1 MYTLNDTK
9 DFNDRPNNRYTF
21 TYASNQDV
29 DILEDKVEDV
39 QGSNIPLEGGKI
51 PSNYLPTNTVQTGT
65 DGKISSEV
73 LPTNVVTL
81 GDDGLISSNQLPGF
95 VDDVVEVES
104 LPDSGETGKI
114 YIVTSGENVN
124 KQYRW
129 SGSQFVELTSGNI
142 VIGEVTGTAYDG
154 GKGKNLESS
163 LNNHVADTNVHVT
176 TSEKELWNNKPDST
190 VLNDYALKTE
200 IPDVSNFATTE
211 RVTEVEAKIP
221 TDYVT
226 SAELEEEINIVESQI
241 PYDYLTTEDIEGVY
255 ALKTDIP
262 TDYVNTSTFNT
273 EIETVKNS
281 IPTDVVTHT
290 ELTEVENKMPD
301 VSGFATKTEVEEVAS
316 NIPTD
321 FITHEELN
329 NSISTLATTE
339 ALNTVESKIPTD
351 YVTSSQL
358 DEVEGKIP
366 SVSSW
371 ALTDNEETIPAA
383 KLPSFVD
390 DIVEVNQLPE
400 TGESGKIYLLIEGD
414 QTTQYRWSG
423 THFVRI
429 DHDGLVI
436 GTVTGTALD
445 GKIGTDHINNS
456 DIHVTITD
464 KETWNN
470 KIDESA
476 LEPYV
481 LKTDLDSYVTKE
493 EATEAHEDLELKI
506 TEIVGIPIRTGLN
519 KKYTNEEIFTWFG
532 VEDLPGIK
540 SLFIKKRLA
549 LKYGIQLSGN
559 PHYYNIPVQYAEF
572 LDANT
577 IHIIAIGLDTSNDAP
592 SKYDITIKLNEEL
605 ITETSNIKV
614 DIIPLDTEVDLSE
627 YALKTDIPDVSDFV
641 DTATLTST
649 VSEINNSVDKKIE
662 TGTADFTTREEVQSE
677 LAKIEEKIPSIDGLA
692 SETYVDGKITEVE
705 GKIPSLDGY
714 AKTSDIPDV
723 SNFIT
728 EDILISTIQAETA
741 STEKKIETAVSG
753 LATTIEVQSGL
764 AEVEDKIP
772 DISDLAKQSDS
783 LSYNMGDFE
792 TLDAASLK
800 AADHQFYNNPDRR
813 ILHFSVN
820 NTDLGMILNVM
831 GSMQDGYPYKSRQ
844 YLYYGNHIYTRY
856 ISRGASTGDVS
867 YTQWIQN
874 DNVTFAGKGVR
885 SDLLFDLTPESTVE
899 DVKAALTYPNGD
911 GVLTEDDLEACTEKG
926 MFLNDYTTGKP
937 VMVGLH
943 RIGPYYTFTL
953 VENNIIKEIG
963 IASDYTVQA
972 APNNAEY
979 LRSDWNKL
987 PVETKIPIWTSIN
1000 GIKSSTTI
1008 LGWFGCKTVGE
1019 LRDKIKDS
1027 SLVSM
1032 LYLNSADMF
1041 YRIPI
1046 EFIELK
1052 NSDNQIHLV
1061 TVGVDMSDDSP
1072 TRYEI
1077 TANLDGTIIENESN
1091 VKVVKEGLLPTATF
1105 NDYKK
1110 QMFGDIDV
1118 DKYTGNSAYS
1128 AQFLAKLEQ
1137 SYIDDL
1143 GNPDNI
1149 DGKPYDST
1157 TNKYVIGQPY
1167 LTWAYFDDT
1176 FTFHYDLYSKLHC
1189 GFFGDTL
1196 MSILGTSFTTNH
1208 MDGNKAS
1215 AITSLETSADN
1226 NAIIE
1231 KINELISVLK
1241 ERGVTL

>member
-29 DILEDKVEDV
+29 DVLEDKVEVV
-39 QGSNIPLEGGKI
+39 QESNIPLEGGKI

-81 GDDGLISSNQLPGF
+81 GEDGLISSNQLPGF
-95 VDDVVEVES
+95 VDDVIEVET

-114 YIVTSGENVN
+114 YVVTSGENVN

-129 SGSQFVELTSGNI
+129 SGSQFIELTSGNI

-163 LNNHVADTNVHVT
+163 LNNHVVDTNVHVT
-176 TSEKELWNNKPDST
+176 TSEKELWNNKLDST
-190 VLNDYALKTE
+190 ALNDYALKTE

-211 RVTEVEAKIP
+211 QVSEVEAKIP

-226 SAELEEEINIVESQI
+226 SEELEEEINIVEAQI
-241 PYDYLTTEDIEGVY
+241 PNDYASEDELAAVEAKIP
-255 ALKTDIP
+255 DISNLP
-262 TDYVNTSTFNT
+262 TK
-273 EIETVKNS
+273 E
-281 IPTDVVTHT
+281 
-290 ELTEVENKMPD
+290 ELSNVENEIPD
-301 VSGFATKTEVEEVAS
+301 VSGFATKEEVSTVENKIPDVSNLATKTEVEEVAS

-321 FITHEELN
+321 FITQEELN
-329 NSISTLATTE
+329 NSISTLATAE
-339 ALNTVESKIPTD
+339 ALSTVEAKIPTD
-351 YVTSSQL
+351 YITNSQL

-400 TGESGKIYLLIEGD
+400 AGESGKIYLLIEGE

-423 THFVRI
+423 TQFVRI

-470 KIDESA
+470 KLGSED
-476 LEPYV
+476 LEPYA
-481 LKTDLDSYVTKE
+481 LKTDLDSYTTKE

-519 KKYTNEEIFTWFG
+519 KKYTNEEIFNWFG
-532 VEDLPGIK
+532 VEDLAGLK
-540 SLFIKKRLA
+540 SLIVNKRLA

-577 IHIIAIGLDTSNDAP
+577 IHIIAIGLDTSNDTP
-592 SKYDITIKLNEEL
+592 SKYDITINLNEEL

-614 DIIPLDTEVDLSE
+614 DIIPLDAEVDLSE
-627 YALKTDIPDVSDFV
+627 YALKTEIPDVSDFV
-641 DTATLTST
+641 DTTTLTST
-649 VSEINNSVDKKIE
+649 VAEINNSVDEKIE
-662 TGTADFTTREEVQSE
+662 TGTADFATREEVQTE
-677 LAKIEEKIPSIDGLA
+677 LAQTEEKIPSVEGLA
-692 SETYVDGKITEVE
+692 SEVYVDGKITEVE

-723 SNFIT
+723 SNFVT
-728 EDILISTIQAETA
+728 EDTLISTIQAETA
-741 STEKKIETAVSG
+741 ATEKKIEVAVSG
-753 LATTIEVQSGL
+753 LATTTEVQSGL
-764 AEVEDKIP
+764 AEVEEKIP
-772 DISDLAKQSDS
+772 DISDLAKQSDN

-792 TLDAASLK
+792 SLDAASLK
-800 AADHQFYNNPDRR
+800 AADNQFYNNPERR

-831 GSMQDGYPYKSRQ
+831 GSIQEGYPYKSRQ

-856 ISRGASTGDVS
+856 ISRGSTGSVS
-867 YTQWIQN
+867 YTQWIQS

-885 SDLLFDLTPESTVE
+885 SDLLFSLTSESTVD
-899 DVKAALTYPNGD
+899 DVKEALTYPNGD
-911 GVLTEDDLEACTEKG
+911 GVLIEDDLDACLDKG
-926 MFLNDYTTGKP
+926 MFLKDYETSKP

-943 RIGPYYTFTL
+943 RVGPYYTFTL
-953 VENNIIKEIG
+953 VENNIVKEVG
-963 IASDYTVQA
+963 IASDYTVKST
-972 APNNAEY
+972 PNNAEY
-979 LRSDWNKL
+979 LRSNWNKL
-987 PVETKIPIWTSIN
+987 PVESKIPVWSSIN
-1000 GIKSSTTI
+1000 GVKSASTI
-1008 LGWFGCKTVGE
+1008 LGWFNCETVEE
-1019 LRDKIKDS
+1019 LRDKIQNS

-1032 LYLNSADMF
+1032 LYLNSGNMF

-1077 TANLDGTIIENESN
+1077 TANLDGTIIDGTESN
-1091 VKVVKEGLLPTATF
+1091 VKVEKKGLLSTSTF
-1105 NDYKK
+1105 DNYKK

-1118 DKYTGNSAYS
+1118 DKYTGNNAYS
-1128 AQFLAKLEQ
+1128 AQFLPELEQ

-1149 DGKPYDST
+1149 NGEPYNPT
-1157 TNKYVIGQPY
+1157 TNNYVIGQPY
-1167 LTWAYFDDT
+1167 LTWAYFDES
-1176 FTFHYDLYSKLHC
+1176 FTFHYDLYSKSHG

-1196 MSILGTSFTTNH
+1196 MAVLETSFTTNH
-1208 MDGNKAS
+1208 MEGNKAS

-1241 ERGVTL
+1241 KRGVTL

>member
-95 VDDVVEVES
+95 VDDVVEVET

-176 TSEKELWNNKPDST
+176 TSEKELWNNKLDFT
-190 VLNDYALKTE
+190 ALNDYALKTE

-211 RVTEVEAKIP
+211 QVSEVEAKMP

-226 SAELEEEINIVESQI
+226 SVELEEEINIVESQI
-241 PYDYLTTEDIEGVY
+241 PNDYASEDELAAVEAKIP
-255 ALKTDIP
+255 DIS
-262 TDYVNTSTFNT
+262 N
-273 EIETVKNS
+273 
-281 IPTDVVTHT
+281 
-290 ELTEVENKMPD
+290 L
-301 VSGFATKTEVEEVAS
+301 ATKTEVEEVAS

-329 NSISTLATTE
+329 NSISPLATTE
-339 ALNTVESKIPTD
+339 ALNTVEAKIPTD
-351 YVTSSQL
+351 YITSSQL
-358 DEVEGKIP
+358 DEVEDKIP

-400 TGESGKIYLLIEGD
+400 TGESGKIYLLIEGE

-423 THFVRI
+423 TQFVRI

-436 GTVTGTALD
+436 GTATGTALD
-445 GKIGTDHINNS
+445 GKIGTNHINNS
-456 DIHVTITD
+456 DIHVTTTD

-476 LEPYV
+476 LEP
-481 LKTDLDSYVTKE
+481 
-493 EATEAHEDLELKI
+493 
-506 TEIVGIPIRTGLN
+506 
-519 KKYTNEEIFTWFG
+519 
-532 VEDLPGIK
+532 
-540 SLFIKKRLA
+540 
-549 LKYGIQLSGN
+549 
-559 PHYYNIPVQYAEF
+559 
-572 LDANT
+572 
-577 IHIIAIGLDTSNDAP
+577 
-592 SKYDITIKLNEEL
+592 
-605 ITETSNIKV
+605 
-614 DIIPLDTEVDLSE
+614 

-649 VSEINNSVDKKIE
+649 VSEINNSINKKIE

-705 GKIPSLDGY
+705 GKIPSLDDY

-723 SNFIT
+723 SEFVT
-728 EDILISTIQAETA
+728 EKTLTSTIQAETA
-741 STEKKIETAVSG
+741 ATDKKIEIAVSG
-753 LATTIEVQSGL
+753 LATTTEVQSSL
-764 AEVEDKIP
+764 AEVEEKIP

-792 TLDAASLK
+792 TLAAASLK
-800 AADHQFYNNPDRR
+800 AADNQFYNNPDRR

-831 GSMQDGYPYKSRQ
+831 GSMQGGYPYKSRQ

-856 ISRGASTGDVS
+856 ISRGATIGNVS

-885 SDLLFDLTPESTVE
+885 SDLLFDLTSESTVE

-953 VENNIIKEIG
+953 VENNIVKEIG

-1000 GIKSSTTI
+1000 GVKSATTI
-1008 LGWFGCKTVGE
+1008 LGWFGCKTVEE

-1077 TANLDGTIIENESN
+1077 TANLDGTVIENGSN
-1091 VKVVKEGLLPTATF
+1091 VKVVKEGLLPTAIF
-1105 NDYKK
+1105 DEYKK

-1118 DKYTGNSAYS
+1118 DKYIENTAYS

>member
-95 VDDVVEVES
+95 VDDIVEVET

-176 TSEKELWNNKPDST
+176 TSEKELWNNKLDSAA
-190 VLNDYALKTE
+190 LNDYALKTE

-211 RVTEVEAKIP
+211 QVSEVEAKIP

-226 SAELEEEINIVESQI
+226 SVELEEEINIVESQI
-241 PYDYLTTEDIEGVY
+241 PNDYASEDELAAVEAKIP
-255 ALKTDIP
+255 DIS
-262 TDYVNTSTFNT
+262 N
-273 EIETVKNS
+273 
-281 IPTDVVTHT
+281 
-290 ELTEVENKMPD
+290 L
-301 VSGFATKTEVEEVAS
+301 ATKTEVEEVAS

-321 FITHEELN
+321 FITQEELN

-339 ALNTVESKIPTD
+339 ALNNIEAKIPTD
-351 YVTSSQL
+351 YVTNSQL

-400 TGESGKIYLLIEGD
+400 TGESGKIYLLIEGE

-423 THFVRI
+423 TRFVRI

-436 GTVTGTALD
+436 GTATGTALD

-456 DIHVTITD
+456 DIHVTTTD

-476 LEPYV
+476 LE
-481 LKTDLDSYVTKE
+481 S
-493 EATEAHEDLELKI
+493 
-506 TEIVGIPIRTGLN
+506 
-519 KKYTNEEIFTWFG
+519 
-532 VEDLPGIK
+532 
-540 SLFIKKRLA
+540 
-549 LKYGIQLSGN
+549 
-559 PHYYNIPVQYAEF
+559 
-572 LDANT
+572 
-577 IHIIAIGLDTSNDAP
+577 
-592 SKYDITIKLNEEL
+592 
-605 ITETSNIKV
+605 
-614 DIIPLDTEVDLSE
+614 

-649 VSEINNSVDKKIE
+649 VAEINNSVDEKIE
-662 TGTADFTTREEVQSE
+662 TGTADFATREEVQSE
-677 LAKIEEKIPSIDGLA
+677 LAKTEEKIPSVDGLA

-723 SNFIT
+723 SNLVT
-728 EDILISTIQAETA
+728 EDTLISTIQAETA
-741 STEKKIETAVSG
+741 STEKKIEVAVSG
-753 LATTIEVQSGL
+753 LATTTEVQSGL

-783 LSYNMGDFE
+783 LSYNMGNFE
-792 TLDAASLK
+792 SLDAASLK

-856 ISRGASTGDVS
+856 ISRGVSTGDVS
-867 YTQWIQN
+867 YTQWIQD

-953 VENNIIKEIG
+953 VENNIVKEIG
-963 IASDYTVQA
+963 IASDYTVKA

-987 PVETKIPIWTSIN
+987 PVEIKIPIWTSIN

-1008 LGWFGCKTVGE
+1008 LGWFGCKTVEE

-1077 TANLDGTIIENESN
+1077 TANLDGTVIENGSN
-1091 VKVVKEGLLPTATF
+1091 VKVVKEGLLPTAIF
-1105 NDYKK
+1105 DEYKK

-1118 DKYTGNSAYS
+1118 DKYTENTAYS
-1128 AQFLAKLEQ
+1128 AQFLTKLEQ

-1149 DGKPYDST
+1149 DGKPYDPA
-1157 TNKYVIGQPY
+1157 TNKYIIGQPY

-1208 MDGNKAS
+1208 MNGNKAS

>member
-95 VDDVVEVES
+95 VDDVVEVET

-176 TSEKELWNNKPDST
+176 TSEKELWNNKLDSAA
-190 VLNDYALKTE
+190 LNDYALKTE

-211 RVTEVEAKIP
+211 QVSEVEAKIP

-241 PYDYLTTEDIEGVY
+241 PNDYASEDELAAVEAKIP
-255 ALKTDIP
+255 DISNLA
-262 TDYVNTSTFNT
+262 TK
-273 EIETVKNS
+273 E
-281 IPTDVVTHT
+281 
-290 ELTEVENKMPD
+290 ELSNVENEIPD
-301 VSGFATKTEVEEVAS
+301 VSGFATKEEVEEVAS

-321 FITHEELN
+321 FITQEELN

-339 ALNTVESKIPTD
+339 ALNNIEAKIPTD
-351 YVTSSQL
+351 YVTNSQL

-400 TGESGKIYLLIEGD
+400 TGESGKIYLLIEGE

-423 THFVRI
+423 TQFVRI

-436 GTVTGTALD
+436 GTATGTALD

-456 DIHVTITD
+456 DIHVTTTD

-476 LEPYV
+476 LEPYT

-493 EATEAHEDLELKI
+493 EASEVHEDLELKI
-506 TEIVGIPIRTGLN
+506 TEITGIPIRTGLN
-519 KKYTNEEIFTWFG
+519 KKYTNEEIFAWFG
-532 VEDLPGIK
+532 VEDLSEVK

-614 DIIPLDTEVDLSE
+614 DIIPLDTEIDLSE

-649 VSEINNSVDKKIE
+649 VAEINNSVDEKIE
-662 TGTADFTTREEVQSE
+662 TGTANFATREEVQTE
-677 LAKIEEKIPSIDGLA
+677 LAKTEEKIPSVDGLA
-692 SETYVDGKITEVE
+692 SEVYVDGKITEVE

-723 SNFIT
+723 SNLVT
-728 EDILISTIQAETA
+728 EDTLISTIQAETA
-741 STEKKIETAVSG
+741 STEKKIEVAVSG
-753 LATTIEVQSGL
+753 LATTTEVQSGL
-764 AEVEDKIP
+764 AEIEEKIP
-772 DISDLAKQSDS
+772 DISDLAKQSDN
-783 LSYNMGDFE
+783 LSYNMGNFE
-792 TLDAASLK
+792 SLDAASLK

-885 SDLLFDLTPESTVE
+885 SDLLFDLTSESTVE

-953 VENNIIKEIG
+953 VENNIVKEIG

-1000 GIKSSTTI
+1000 GVKSATTI
-1008 LGWFGCKTVGE
+1008 LGWFGCKTVEE

-1077 TANLDGTIIENESN
+1077 TANLDGTIIENGSN
-1091 VKVVKEGLLPTATF
+1091 VKVVKEGLLPTAIF
-1105 NDYKK
+1105 DEYKK
-1110 QMFGDIDV
+1110 QMFGDINV
-1118 DKYTGNSAYS
+1118 DKYTENNAYS
-1128 AQFLAKLEQ
+1128 AQFLTKLEQ

-1149 DGKPYDST
+1149 DGKPYDPA

-1176 FTFHYDLYSKLHC
+1176 FTFHYDLYSKSHC

-1196 MSILGTSFTTNH
+1196 MAVLETSFTTNH
-1208 MDGNKAS
+1208 MEGNKAS

>member
-29 DILEDKVEDV
+29 DVLEDKVEDV

-95 VDDVVEVES
+95 VDDVVEVEN
-104 LPDSGETGKI
+104 LPESGEAGKL

-163 LNNHVADTNVHVT
+163 LNNHVADANVHVT
-176 TSEKELWNNKPDST
+176 TSEKELWNNKLDSAA
-190 VLNDYALKTE
+190 LNDYALKTE

-211 RVTEVEAKIP
+211 QVSEVEVKIP

-241 PYDYLTTEDIEGVY
+241 PN
-255 ALKTDIP
+255 
-262 TDYVNTSTFNT
+262 DYVSEDELAAVEAKIPDISNLATKEELSNVENEIPDVSAFATKEEVST
-273 EIETVKNS
+273 
-281 IPTDVVTHT
+281 
-290 ELTEVENKMPD
+290 VENKIPD
-301 VSGFATKTEVEEVAS
+301 ISNLATKTEVEEVAS

-321 FITHEELN
+321 FITQGELN

-339 ALNTVESKIPTD
+339 ALSTVEAKIPTD
-351 YVTSSQL
+351 YVTNSQL

-400 TGESGKIYLLIEGD
+400 VGESGKIYLLIEGE

-423 THFVRI
+423 TRFVRI

-470 KIDESA
+470 KLDSED
-476 LEPYV
+476 LELYA
-481 LKTDLDSYVTKE
+481 LKTDLDSYTTKE
-493 EATEAHEDLELKI
+493 EAAEAHEDLELKI

-519 KKYTNEEIFTWFG
+519 KKYTNEQIFTWFG
-532 VEDLPGIK
+532 VEDLAGLK
-540 SLFIKKRLA
+540 SLFVDKRLA

-577 IHIIAIGLDTSNDAP
+577 IHIIAIGLDTSNDTP
-592 SKYDITIKLNEEL
+592 SKYDITINLNEEL

-614 DIIPLDTEVDLSE
+614 DIIPLDAEVDLSE
-627 YALKTDIPDVSDFV
+627 YALKTEIPDVSDFV

-649 VSEINNSVDKKIE
+649 VAEINNSVDKKIE
-662 TGTADFTTREEVQSE
+662 TGTTDFATREELQTE
-677 LAKIEEKIPSIDGLA
+677 LAKTEEKIPSVEGLA
-692 SETYVDGKITEVE
+692 SEVYVDGKITEVE

-723 SNFIT
+723 SNLVT
-728 EDILISTIQAETA
+728 EDTLASAIQAETA
-741 STEKKIETAVSG
+741 ATEKKIEVAVSG
-753 LATTIEVQSGL
+753 LATTIEVQSSL
-764 AEVEDKIP
+764 AEVEEKIP
-772 DISDLAKQSDS
+772 SVEGLASEE
-783 LSYNMGDFE
+783 Y
-792 TLDAASLK
+792 
-800 AADHQFYNNPDRR
+800 
-813 ILHFSVN
+813 V
-820 NTDLGMILNVM
+820 
-831 GSMQDGYPYKSRQ
+831 DGK
-844 YLYYGNHIYTRY
+844 IT
-856 ISRGASTGDVS
+856 
-867 YTQWIQN
+867 
-874 DNVTFAGKGVR
+874 
-885 SDLLFDLTPESTVE
+885 EVE
-899 DVKAALTYPNGD
+899 G
-911 GVLTEDDLEACTEKG
+911 
-926 MFLNDYTTGKP
+926 
-937 VMVGLH
+937 
-943 RIGPYYTFTL
+943 
-953 VENNIIKEIG
+953 
-963 IASDYTVQA
+963 
-972 APNNAEY
+972 
-979 LRSDWNKL
+979 
-987 PVETKIPIWTSIN
+987 KIP
-1000 GIKSSTTI
+1000 
-1008 LGWFGCKTVGE
+1008 
-1019 LRDKIKDS
+1019 
-1027 SLVSM
+1027 SL
-1032 LYLNSADMF
+1032 D
-1041 YRIPI
+1041 
-1046 EFIELK
+1046 
-1052 NSDNQIHLV
+1052 
-1061 TVGVDMSDDSP
+1061 
-1072 TRYEI
+1072 
-1077 TANLDGTIIENESN
+1077 
-1091 VKVVKEGLLPTATF
+1091 GLLPTSTF
-1105 NDYKK
+1105 DNYKK
-1110 QMFGDIDV
+1110 QMFGDIDI
-1118 DKYTGNSAYS
+1118 DKYTGNNAYS
-1128 AQFLAKLEQ
+1128 AQFLTKLEQ

-1143 GNPDNI
+1143 GKPDNI
-1149 DGKPYDST
+1149 NGKPYDPT
-1157 TNKYVIGQPY
+1157 TNNYVIGQSY

-1176 FTFHYDLYSKLHC
+1176 FTFHYDLYGKLHG

-1196 MSILGTSFTTNH
+1196 MAVLGTSFTTNH
-1208 MDGNKAS
+1208 MNGDKVS

-1241 ERGVTL
+1241 KRGVTL

>member
-9 DFNDRPNNRYTF
+9 DFNDHPNNRYTF

-95 VDDVVEVES
+95 VDDVVEVENLS
-104 LPDSGETGKI
+104 DSGEAGKI

-142 VIGEVTGTAYDG
+142 IIGEVTGTAYDG

-176 TSEKELWNNKPDST
+176 TSEKELWNNKLDST
-190 VLNDYALKTE
+190 ALNDYALKTE
-200 IPDVSNFATTE
+200 IPNVSNFATTE
-211 RVTEVEAKIP
+211 QVSEVEAKIP
-221 TDYVT
+221 ADYVT

-241 PYDYLTTEDIEGVY
+241 PNDYASEDELVAVEAKIP
-255 ALKTDIP
+255 DIS
-262 TDYVNTSTFNT
+262 N
-273 EIETVKNS
+273 
-281 IPTDVVTHT
+281 
-290 ELTEVENKMPD
+290 L
-301 VSGFATKTEVEEVAS
+301 ATKTEVEEVAS

-321 FITHEELN
+321 FITQEELN

-339 ALNTVESKIPTD
+339 ALSTVEAKIPTD
-351 YVTSSQL
+351 YVTNSQL

-390 DIVEVNQLPE
+390 DIVEINQLPE
-400 TGESGKIYLLIEGD
+400 AGESGKIYLLIEGE

-423 THFVRI
+423 TQFVRI

-470 KIDESA
+470 KLDSED
-476 LEPYV
+476 LELYA
-481 LKTDLDSYVTKE
+481 LKTDLDSYTTKE

-519 KKYTNEEIFTWFG
+519 KKYTNEEIFAWFG
-532 VEDLPGIK
+532 VEDLAGLK
-540 SLFIKKRLA
+540 SLFVDKRLA

-577 IHIIAIGLDTSNDAP
+577 IHIIAIGLDTSNDTP
-592 SKYDITIKLNEEL
+592 SKYDITINLNEEL

-627 YALKTDIPDVSDFV
+627 YALKTEIPDVSDFV

-649 VSEINNSVDKKIE
+649 VAEINTSVDTKIE
-662 TGTADFTTREEVQSE
+662 TGTADFATREEVQTE
-677 LAKIEEKIPSIDGLA
+677 LAKTEGKIPSVEGLA
-692 SETYVDGKITEVE
+692 SEVYVDGKITEVE

-723 SNFIT
+723 SNFVT
-728 EDILISTIQAETA
+728 EDTLISTIQAETA
-741 STEKKIETAVSG
+741 ATEKKIEVAVSG
-753 LATTIEVQSGL
+753 LATTTEVQSSL
-764 AEVEDKIP
+764 AEVEEKIP
-772 DISDLAKQSDS
+772 DISDLAKQSDN

-792 TLDAASLK
+792 SLDAASLK
-800 AADHQFYNNPDRR
+800 AADHNFYNNMERR
-813 ILHFSVN
+813 ILFFTVN
-820 NTDLGMILNVM
+820 NTETGIIINNV
-831 GSMQDGYPYKSRQ
+831 GNAVDGFGYRSKQ
-844 YLYYGNHIYTRY
+844 YLYYGEHTYSRY
-856 ISRGASTGDVS
+856 INRSENGSAT
-867 YTQWIQN
+867 YTSWVQS
-874 DNVTFAGKGVR
+874 DNVTLSGKGVR
-885 SDLLFDLTPESTVE
+885 SDLLYALTTESSIEEVKTALTILNGDGLTTVE
-899 DVKAALTYPNGD
+899 DLKAC
-911 GVLTEDDLEACTEKG
+911 VEKG
-926 MFLNDYTTGKP
+926 LFLKDGTTGQP
-937 VMVGLH
+937 FI
-943 RIGPYYTFTL
+943 IGFNGVYYTFTL
-953 VENNIIKEIG
+953 MEDKAIKIIG
-963 IASDYTVQA
+963 IDSSYAVKK
-972 APNNAEY
+972 APNNSSFITE
-979 LRSDWNKL
+979 DWNKL
-987 PVETKIPIWTSIN
+987 PVESKIPVWSSIT
-1000 GIKSSTTI
+1000 GVKSASTI
-1008 LGWFGCKTVGE
+1008 LGWFNCETVEE
-1019 LRDKIKDS
+1019 LRDKIQNS

-1032 LYLNSADMF
+1032 LYLNSGNTF

-1061 TVGVDMSDDSP
+1061 TVGLDMSDDSP

-1077 TANLDGTIIENESN
+1077 TANLDSTIIDGTESN
-1091 VKVVKEGLLPTATF
+1091 VKVEKEGLLPTSTF
-1105 NDYKK
+1105 DNYKK
-1110 QMFGDIDV
+1110 QMFGDIDI
-1118 DKYTGNSAYS
+1118 DKYTGNNAYS
-1128 AQFLAKLEQ
+1128 AQFLTKLEQ

-1149 DGKPYDST
+1149 NGKPYDPA
-1157 TNKYVIGQPY
+1157 TNNYVIGQSY
-1167 LTWAYFDDT
+1167 LTWAYFDDD
-1176 FTFHYDLYSKLHC
+1176 FTFHYDLYGKLHG

-1196 MSILGTSFTTNH
+1196 MAVLGTSFTTNH
-1208 MDGNKAS
+1208 MNGDKAS

-1241 ERGVTL
+1241 KRGVTL

>member
-29 DILEDKVEDV
+29 DVLEGKVEDV

-95 VDDVVEVES
+95 VDDVVEVEN
-104 LPDSGETGKI
+104 LPESGEAGKI

-176 TSEKELWNNKPDST
+176 ASEKELWNNKLDST
-190 VLNDYALKTE
+190 ALNDYALKTE

-211 RVTEVEAKIP
+211 QVSEVEAKIP

-241 PYDYLTTEDIEGVY
+241 PNDYASEDELAAVEAKIP
-255 ALKTDIP
+255 DISNLA
-262 TDYVNTSTFNT
+262 TK
-273 EIETVKNS
+273 E
-281 IPTDVVTHT
+281 
-290 ELTEVENKMPD
+290 ELSNVENKIPD
-301 VSGFATKTEVEEVAS
+301 VSGFATKEEVSTVENKIPDVSNLATKTEVEEVAS

-321 FITHEELN
+321 FITQEELN

-339 ALNTVESKIPTD
+339 ALSTVEAKIPTD
-351 YVTSSQL
+351 YVTNSQL

-400 TGESGKIYLLIEGD
+400 AGESGKIYLLIEGE

-423 THFVRI
+423 TRFVRI

-470 KIDESA
+470 KLDSED
-476 LEPYV
+476 LEPYA
-481 LKTDLDSYVTKE
+481 LKTDLDSYTTKE

-519 KKYTNEEIFTWFG
+519 KKYTNEQIFAWFG
-532 VEDLPGIK
+532 VEDLAGLK
-540 SLFIKKRLA
+540 SLFVNKRLA

-559 PHYYNIPVQYAEF
+559 PCYYNIPVQYAEF

-577 IHIIAIGLDTSNDAP
+577 IHIIAIGLDTSNDTP
-592 SKYDITIKLNEEL
+592 SKYDITINLNEEL

-614 DIIPLDTEVDLSE
+614 DIIPLDAEVDLSE
-627 YALKTDIPDVSDFV
+627 YALKTEIPDVSDFV

-649 VSEINNSVDKKIE
+649 IAEINNSVDKKIE
-662 TGTADFTTREEVQSE
+662 TGTADFATREEVQTE
-677 LAKIEEKIPSIDGLA
+677 LAKTEEKIPDVSGFATKTELEASKEIYVLNDLRQAAINNNSSEIITAIGSWESLSAALNKNCVLVDNTSTGTYTYIRYEVSPNPNVIYLGYYYYGETKASMNSISLKNEDGTIEAQVENIPLATVNDIPDISEFVTEKTLTSTIQAETAATDKKIEIAVSGLATTTEVQSSLAEVEEKIPSVEGLA
-692 SETYVDGKITEVE
+692 SEVYVDGKITEVE
-705 GKIPSLDGY
+705 GKIPSLDG
-714 AKTSDIPDV
+714 
-723 SNFIT
+723 
-728 EDILISTIQAETA
+728 
-741 STEKKIETAVSG
+741 
-753 LATTIEVQSGL
+753 
-764 AEVEDKIP
+764 
-772 DISDLAKQSDS
+772 
-783 LSYNMGDFE
+783 
-792 TLDAASLK
+792 
-800 AADHQFYNNPDRR
+800 
-813 ILHFSVN
+813 
-820 NTDLGMILNVM
+820 
-831 GSMQDGYPYKSRQ
+831 
-844 YLYYGNHIYTRY
+844 
-856 ISRGASTGDVS
+856 
-867 YTQWIQN
+867 
-874 DNVTFAGKGVR
+874 
-885 SDLLFDLTPESTVE
+885 
-899 DVKAALTYPNGD
+899 
-911 GVLTEDDLEACTEKG
+911 
-926 MFLNDYTTGKP
+926 
-937 VMVGLH
+937 
-943 RIGPYYTFTL
+943 
-953 VENNIIKEIG
+953 
-963 IASDYTVQA
+963 
-972 APNNAEY
+972 
-979 LRSDWNKL
+979 
-987 PVETKIPIWTSIN
+987 
-1000 GIKSSTTI
+1000 
-1008 LGWFGCKTVGE
+1008 
-1019 LRDKIKDS
+1019 
-1027 SLVSM
+1027 
-1032 LYLNSADMF
+1032 
-1041 YRIPI
+1041 
-1046 EFIELK
+1046 
-1052 NSDNQIHLV
+1052 
-1061 TVGVDMSDDSP
+1061 
-1072 TRYEI
+1072 
-1077 TANLDGTIIENESN
+1077 
-1091 VKVVKEGLLPTATF
+1091 LLPTSTF
-1105 NDYKK
+1105 DNYKK
-1110 QMFGDIDV
+1110 QMFGDIDI
-1118 DKYTGNSAYS
+1118 DKYTGNNAYS
-1128 AQFLAKLEQ
+1128 AQFLTKLEQ

-1143 GNPDNI
+1143 GKPDNI
-1149 DGKPYDST
+1149 NGKPYDPT
-1157 TNKYVIGQPY
+1157 TNNYVIGQSY

-1176 FTFHYDLYSKLHC
+1176 FTFHYDLYGKLHG

-1196 MSILGTSFTTNH
+1196 MSVLGTSFTANH
-1208 MDGNKAS
+1208 MNGDKAS

-1241 ERGVTL
+1241 KRGVTL